1 MSPGGSVGEIVAE
14 LVRLELVP
22 ADRQRELQALAAD
35 CPEPMRFWRLLVE
48 RGLLTAYQANAA
60 MNGQWSA
67 LVLGPYRL
75 LERIGVGTQGEVFRA
90 RHAALGRI
98 CALKVIELGK
108 WRTPGLVERFFHEAK
123 LAARLQHPNIVA
135 VYDAGQEGQRCYY
148 AMEYVQGKPLGQ
160 LVRER
165 GALPVPLACEYIRQ
179 VASGLQYAAH
189 LGLVHGNLKPSNLI
203 VSRDPVT
210 QKDIVKILDF
220 GLGSA
225 GIRQPLLLGAAG
237 TIQRE
242 PRSGP
247 AGQNPVAVDYL
258 APEQLTPGAPVDIR
272 ADIYSLG
279 CTFYYLL
286 TGRPPVSDG
295 GVQEKV
301 SAKLQGLIPPIQSV
315 RAEVPAALVDI
326 LNKMLAVQPNQRYQ
340 SPAEVFQAL
349 TPWTLGAGLS
359 GSSAATLE
367 PDAAASVPPALPL
380 PPEFGSGGLV
390 RRTKRN
396 LAYLIVGLAVT
407 FLLGAILTIVVIH
420 TMFSRSRQQEA
431 VVNGQVKP
439 PDSDA
444 GVKPT
449 QPAEPTR
456 PSDPAPD
463 SEPAIPELPLHL
475 PTKLLD
481 NPIPVGKIRSLA
493 VEATGRRVAILEEL
507 GQVNV
512 YDFATSRLLVSFPV
526 AGGRFPLALCWCG
539 AHELAIVYSDGV
551 QILDPLRREVLRECR
566 FEFAGK
572 PRTTGHIPVAYSPY
586 AEKLAL
592 VWNGT
597 VVLVDCVSM
606 RYHLVKGRVPEALAV
621 AFRDRTGSCSVLA
634 SDGLYEAGEEI
645 RRVELPK
652 PEPQA
657 EPLPVGTLS
666 WDGNWAALAWR
677 LPLAGRPKYRICVW
691 SRAGTGNGEW
701 RIANGEIAVLTT
713 AAPPQRLAILPHASP
728 PADSSPPVLGHLVA
742 LYGGRAAVLYELP
755 RGEIRL
761 VQRSEER
768 ADQLVAAGLTS
779 RAALAGEGRL
789 WLCEL
794 LPPAAAVATPSV
806 LVASEREDPPASV
819 AVRLPLPLPGEEKPL
834 REKLRESYAAAYR
847 QLPAS
852 RLDLARRLAE
862 HGRQAETAAEVLACA
877 LELAAISGQAA
888 DLTGLQQSIGLLEDR
903 LLAEP
908 PELLQLLVLQE
919 FTQHFLQRKSNVA
932 AEKVLAL
939 WEQLAETF
947 TLQLDLE
954 SAADC
959 WRQAEAFASNF
970 PSLAAPRGAYL
981 RRQVELCTKAM
992 EDRPAW
998 LELRKALQQGA
1009 DAPQT
1014 RRLLGIFFVR
1024 RLQRYARG
1032 FQHLAICGEP
1042 ALERVARLELD
1053 PPKSVPQMVEL
1064 ADAWVQAGQGVQPD
1078 SEARWYYERAAYW
1091 YGQAYRQQL
1100 QENAVLAPVVAERW
1114 KKAIARF
1121 FDVPGPGGA
1130 AIVHDLGKWLHANSL
1145 VGPVLVN
1152 GRFVV
1157 CAGQQVKRDQPI
1169 LLALHL
1175 DTGKVQT
1182 WNLEQLPRW
1191 LAGEE
1196 SQSTLAG
1203 GFQDGIFWLDLAASP
1218 SAPLE
1223 VNTPGVRV
1231 GVLVPQAAKL
1241 IVLTSDTLLA
1251 YPLGR
1256 RVPLQERPLRSEF
1269 GTFAPRLAVAPD
1281 GQRLAVVGKKPRQ
1294 TIPRVFLLDGDAK
1307 LLNTFDYAEKSNEL
1321 PQAAFSADGRWLAV
1335 ALHKELRPFT
1345 AHPDKLVPQGV
1356 VALPQRAT
1364 ALAAHP
1370 KKLQFLVGMED
1381 GSVGTVDVQTRQVV
1395 PMTGPS
1401 KSPVRGLA
1409 VDSAR
1414 NQLIAVYADGLL
1426 AVIPLMPDNP

>member
-1 MSPGGSVGEIVAE
+1 MSPGASVGEIVAE

-22 ADRQRELQALAAD
+22 AERQRELQALAAE
-35 CPEPMRFWRLLVE
+35 CPEPMRFWRLLIE
-48 RGLLTAYQANAA
+48 RDLLTAYQANAA
-60 MNGQWSA
+60 MNGRWSA
-67 LVLGPYRL
+67 LVLGPYRV
-75 LERIGVGTQGEVFRA
+75 LERVGAGTQGEVFRA

-98 CALKVIELGK
+98 CALKVMDLGK

-148 AMEYVQGKPLGQ
+148 AMEYVEGKTLGQ

-179 VASGLQYAAH
+179 VASGLQYAAD
-189 LGLVHGNLKPSNLI
+189 LGLAHGNLKPSNLI
-203 VSRDPVT
+203 ISRDPVT

-220 GLGSA
+220 GLGA
-225 GIRQPLLLGAAG
+225 VGLLQPLLPGAAG
-237 TIQRE
+237 TGQRAS
-242 PRSGP
+242 RSGP
-247 AGQNPVAVDYL
+247 TGQNAVAVDYL

-279 CTFYYLL
+279 CTFYFLL
-286 TGRPPVSDG
+286 TGHPPVSD
-295 GVQEKV
+295 VDVAQKV
-301 SAKLQGLIPPIQSV
+301 SAKLQGQIPAIQSL

-326 LNKMLAVQPNQRYQ
+326 LNRMLAVQPNQRYQ
-340 SPAEVFQAL
+340 RPAEVFQAL
-349 TPWTLGAGLS
+349 TPWTLGAGPGGS
-359 GSSAATLE
+359 GPAMLE
-367 PDAAASVPPALPL
+367 PDASASVPPALPL
-380 PPEFGSGGLV
+380 PLEFGSGRLV

-396 LAYLIVGLAVT
+396 LTYLIVGLAVT
-407 FLLGAILTIVVIH
+407 FLLGALLAVGLFRTL
-420 TMFSRSRQQEA
+420 SSSSRQQEA
-431 VVNGQVKP
+431 EVNGEGKP
-439 PDSDA
+439 PNSNAD
-444 GVKPT
+444 GKPS

-456 PSDPAPD
+456 PSDPAPG

-493 VEATGRRVAILEEL
+493 VEPTGRRVAILEEL

-526 AGGRFPLALCWCG
+526 AGERSPRALCWCG
-539 AHELAIVYSDGV
+539 AHELAVVYSHGV
-551 QILDPLRREVLRECR
+551 QIFDPLRREVLRECR
-566 FEFAGK
+566 FEIAGK
-572 PRTTGHIPVAYSPY
+572 PRTTGQIPVAYSPY

-592 VWNGT
+592 IWNGT

-606 RYHLVKGRVPEALAV
+606 RYHLVKGRVPEALAI
-621 AFRDRTGSCSVLA
+621 AFRGRTGSCSVLA
-634 SDGLYEAGEEI
+634 GDGLYEVGEEI

-657 EPLPVGTLS
+657 EPLPVGALS

-677 LPLAGRPKYRICVW
+677 LPLPGRPRYRICVW
-691 SRAGTGNGEW
+691 SRAGTGTGEW

-713 AAPPQRLAILPHASP
+713 AAPPQRLAVLPHANLPGDLSP
-728 PADSSPPVLGHLVA
+728 ALLGHLAA
-742 LYGGRAAVLYELP
+742 LYGGRATVLYELP

-761 VQRSEER
+761 VQRSEEG
-768 ADQLVAAGLTS
+768 ADQLVAAGLTG

-794 LPPAAAVATPSV
+794 LPPAAAMATPPV
-806 LVASEREDPPASV
+806 VVASEREDPPASV
-819 AVRLPLPLPGEEKPL
+819 AVRFPLPLPGEEKPS

-908 PELLQLLVLQE
+908 PELLHLLVLQE
-919 FTQHFLQRKSNVA
+919 FTRHFLQRKSNVA
-932 AEKVLAL
+932 AEQVLAL

-947 TLQLDLE
+947 TLQLELDR
-954 SAADC
+954 AADC

-970 PSLAAPRGAYL
+970 SSLAAQRGAYL
-981 RRQVELCTKAM
+981 RQQVELCTKAM
-992 EDRPAW
+992 EDGSAW
-998 LELRKALQQGA
+998 LELRRALQQRA
-1009 DAPQT
+1009 DSPQT
-1014 RRLLGIFFVR
+1014 QRLLGIFFVR

-1032 FQHLAICGEP
+1032 FQHLAKCGEP
-1042 ALERVARLELD
+1042 ALERAARLELD
-1053 PPKSVPQMVEL
+1053 PPKSIQQMVEL
-1064 ADAWVQAGQGVQPD
+1064 ADAWVQAGQNVQPD

-1091 YGQAYRQQL
+1091 YGQAYRHQL
-1100 QENAVLAPVVAERW
+1100 QENAVLAPQVAERW

-1121 FDVPGPGGA
+1121 PDVPGPGGT
-1130 AIVHDLGKWLHANSL
+1130 AIVHDLGKWLRANSL
-1145 VGPVLVN
+1145 VGPVLAN

-1169 LLALHL
+1169 LLALDL

-1191 LAGEE
+1191 LAGDE
-1196 SQSTLAG
+1196 SQSMLAG
-1203 GFQDGIFWLDLAASP
+1203 GFQDRIFWFDLAANP

-1231 GVLVPQAAKL
+1231 AALAPQEAML

-1256 RVPLQERPLRSEF
+1256 RFSLQERPLRSEF
-1269 GTFAPRLAVAPD
+1269 GTVAPRLAVTRD
-1281 GQRLAVVGKKPRQ
+1281 GQRLAVVGRKPRE
-1294 TIPRVFLLDGDAK
+1294 TVPRVFLLDGEGKPSD
-1307 LLNTFDYAEKSNEL
+1307 TFDYAEKSNEL

-1345 AHPDKLVPQGV
+1345 VHPDKLVPQGV
-1356 VALPQRAT
+1356 VALPQRAI

-1370 KKLQFLVGMED
+1370 KKLQFLLGMED
-1381 GSVGTVDVQTRQVV
+1381 GSIGIVDVQTRQVV
-1395 PMTGPS
+1395 PVAGPS
-1401 KSPVRGLA
+1401 KSLVRGLV
-1409 VDSAR
+1409 VDSTR
-1414 NQLIAVYADGLL
+1414 NQVIAVYADGLL